1 MRGNFGWVMSCSV
14 VAGLAVVSSA
24 LAVERD
30 FSIVTA
36 QSNIAISGTVTTS
49 FGTVPIQPQGT
60 GSLTTSYTGTV
71 KTDLGTSDITFLSG
85 SSISANV
92 NGSWKPD
99 SSANDVAAAADYGGK
114 IAYTFGPIT
123 LESANFAGRNFI
135 AGVTS
140 SALPLDSGGHFD
152 LSSANVN
159 FASGN
164 LAYHD
169 SSGNL
174 IGTLD
179 IAGKSSTL
187 SGNGT
192 LSSVSQSGN
201 TTATLTV
208 PVNSTFE
215 FSPQSGV
222 TIDFTLTG
230 TLIGQVTFA
239 TGLPGDYN
247 QNGVVDAADYVAWRK
262 GILVASTTANYDL
275 WRSNFGAHAGSG
287 SGISSESEVPEPKAL
302 LVIGGLI
309 VAVAAGRSFR
319 ANHEICGRSS

>member
-1 MRGNFGWVMSCSV
+1 MRGNFGWVISCSV
-14 VAGLAVVSSA
+14 VAALAVVGSA

-30 FSIVTA
+30 FSIVTN
-36 QSNIAISGTVTTS
+36 QSSIAISGTVTTS
-49 FGTVPIQPQGT
+49 FGTVPIQQQGT
-60 GSLTTSYTGTV
+60 GSLTTSYSGTV
-71 KTDLGTSDITFLSG
+71 KTDLGTSAITFLSG
-85 SSISANV
+85 SSVSANV
-92 NGSWKPD
+92 NGNWKPD
-99 SSANDVAAAADYGGK
+99 SNANDVAAAADYGGK
-114 IAYTFGPIT
+114 IAYTLGPIT
-123 LESANFAGRNFI
+123 LESANFAGRNFV

-140 SALPLDSGGHFD
+140 SALSLDSGGHFD

-187 SGNGT
+187 SGSGT
-192 LSSVSQSGN
+192 LSSVTQTGN

-208 PVNSTFE
+208 PVNSTFV

-230 TLIGQVTFA
+230 QLVGTVTFA
-239 TGLPGDYN
+239 AGLSGDFN
-247 QNGVVDAADYVAWRK
+247 SDGKVNAADYVTWRA
-262 GILVASTTANYDL
+262 GSLVASTPANYNL
-275 WRSNFGAHAGSG
+275 WRANFGAHSGSG
-287 SGISSESEVPEPKAL
+287 SLVETAVPEGSAATLILIAL
-302 LVIGGLI
+302 IGFVGGER
-309 VAVAAGRSFR
+309 VRR
-319 ANHEICGRSS
+319 

>member
-1 MRGNFGWVMSCSV
+1 MRGNFGWVISCSV
-14 VAGLAVVSSA
+14 VAGLVVGSSA

-30 FSIVTA
+30 FSIVTN
-36 QSNIAISGTVTTS
+36 QSSIAISGTVTTS

-71 KTDLGTSDITFLSG
+71 KTDLGTSAITFLSG
-85 SSISANV
+85 SSVNANV
-92 NGSWKPD
+92 NGNWKPD
-99 SSANDVAAAADYGGK
+99 SNANDVAAAADYGGK
-114 IAYTFGPIT
+114 IAYTLGPIT
-123 LESANFAGRNFI
+123 LESANFAGRNFV

-179 IAGKSSTL
+179 IAGKSSAL
-187 SGNGT
+187 SGTGT
-192 LSSVSQSGN
+192 LSSVTQTGN

-208 PVNSTFE
+208 PVDSTFE

-230 TLIGQVTFA
+230 QLVGTVTFA
-239 TGLPGDYN
+239 AGLSGDFN
-247 QNGVVDAADYVAWRK
+247 SDGKVDAADYVVWSN
-262 GILVASTTANYDL
+262 GVLVAKTTANYNL
-275 WRSNFGAHAGSG
+275 WRVNFGAHAGSG
-287 SGISSESEVPEPKAL
+287 AASSFAAVPEASAAALGLLAFVANVCCWRARKA
-302 LVIGGLI
+302 
-309 VAVAAGRSFR
+309 
-319 ANHEICGRSS
+319 